1 MLDDKERQVLS
12 WLQGLMEMED
22 EIMLRMQHCSI
33 CMEELT
39 QILGMENVQLGP
51 KDI

>member
-1 MLDDKERQVLS
+1 MLDDKEMQVLS

-22 EIMLRMQHCSI
+22 EITLCMWHCSI

-39 QILGMENVQLGP
+39 QILGMENVRLNP
-51 KDI
+51 EDI

>member
-12 WLQGLMEMED
+12 QLQGLMEMED
-22 EIMLRMQHCSI
+22 EITLHMRHCSI

-39 QILGMENVQLGP
+39 QILGMENVWLDP
-51 KDI
+51 EDI